1 MVWRRPRSA
10 MEQGSFWGLGA
21 RSCSACSLT
30 VLLLA
35 AVISALT
42 LGSASAVDAA
52 RPNIS
57 LLMGYVEADLR
68 SAPDTRFGAI
78 QITAKGDGSD
88 VLESISCDGV
98 AHVSISLPKSMEPYV
113 ERSAE
118 GGYMIK
124 APSLILTPAAGGLPS
139 SGRAIDV
146 DYGHLVL
153 TGFLPSKIGSN
164 LQCEFVFRYTG
175 HIITQL
181 QAVPYLEMLLRF

>member
-1 MVWRRPRSA
+1 
-10 MEQGSFWGLGA
+10 
-21 RSCSACSLT
+21 